1 MSKNPKGVT
10 SNKQIIKTLDKD
22 KNMPNRIQMI
32 FTHCKKYGFSEAD
45 RKVLLNYIMMRAS
58 L

>member
-1 MSKNPKGVT
+1 MSKNPNGII

-32 FTHCKKYGFSEAD
+32 YSHCKKYGFSEAD
-45 RKVLLNYIMMRAS
+45 RKVLLNYIMTRAS